1 MADASEDALYHPG
14 AHTDGPDLEDEVQD
28 YRFLLTTAQAQ
39 KIPSRGIKDF
49 EPHGTNLQQAT
60 LDASREAM
68 HMALSSTRFHQP
80 NAQRA
85 IYDEIENG
93 AWVVNEGG
101 SWSKSVGMPKKVPES
116 QRQVLGMQKQSEEAL
131 EDEDLEDT
139 ASIAKDEEGDL
150 LFSSPNVNDPSSKAK
165 KKKAQKKNNE
175 PRLWLLPEEAL
186 WLIERGTLEISWPA
200 DEGED
205 MDEGLPMSVQAAHV
219 AFLGMEKAGGLTLEE
234 YTVYQYL
241 KRAGFIVLRAKDNLH
256 NVPSY
261 KETWEWPTFASVWK
275 NILSKK
281 PPALTGRG
289 KAGPLVQL
297 GLYRSYNDI
306 FRMLTLI
313 STNNPKSDKNISPRV
328 EDPNALNVTYHV
340 YKARPGYKKTER
352 GPPDFYFS
360 VINARQ
366 TSVPTEPQID
376 ALLKQTPYHPPD
388 PKHNLYKKLKEGYRD
403 VILAVVDQGV
413 TSFIDVSDSGF
424 GQERLWGREKK
435 PFRGGKRGGKGGG
448 RGRGRGRGR
457 GS

>member
-1 MADASEDALYHPG
+1 MADASEDALNHPG
-14 AHTDGPDLEDEVQD
+14 ANPDGPDLEDEVQD

-39 KIPSRGIKDF
+39 KIPSRGVKDF

-68 HMALSSTRFHQP
+68 HMALSTTRFHQT

-85 IYDEIENG
+85 VYDEIENG
-93 AWVVNEGG
+93 AWVINEGG
-101 SWSKSVGMPKKVPES
+101 SWAKSVGIPRKVPES
-116 QRQVLGMQKQSEEAL
+116 QRHFFGIQKNSDEVLENEH
-131 EDEDLEDT
+131 LEDT
-139 ASIAKDEEGDL
+139 PSTGKDEEADL
-150 LFSSPNVNDPSSKAK
+150 LFSNPSVDDTSLKAK
-165 KKKAQKKNNE
+165 KKKAQKRDNE

-186 WLIERGTLEISWPA
+186 WLIERGTLEISWPTDA
-200 DEGED
+200 GED
-205 MDEGLPMSVQAAHV
+205 MDEALPMSLQAAHV

-241 KRAGFIVLRAKDNLH
+241 KRAGYIIFRAKDNLH

-261 KETWEWPTFASVWK
+261 KEVRKSPTLSSFWK
-275 NILSKK
+275 SLFSKQ

-289 KAGPLVQL
+289 KTGPLVPL
-297 GLYRSYNDI
+297 GLYRSYDDI

-313 STNNPKSDKNISPRV
+313 PTINPKSDTNISPRV

-340 YKARPGYKKTER
+340 YKARPGYKKTAP

-388 PKHNLYKKLKEGYRD
+388 PNHSLYKKLKEGYRD

-413 TSFIDVSDSGF
+413 TSFID
-424 GQERLWGREKK
+424 
-435 PFRGGKRGGKGGG
+435 
-448 RGRGRGRGR
+448 
-457 GS
+457 